1 MEFKFL
7 ESEPK
12 IIVVDVD
19 IPCFLTNNIG
29 DGFVYIMFDDDYQM
43 FRVVEVVMCQE
54 SSYIDNN
61 AYYIPQDGYAR
72 TELKYYFIEY
82 TKQSTKEEFNS
93 ALDNVYRLLEI
104 KQ

>member
-12 IIVVDVD
+12 IVVVNVN
-19 IPCFLTNNIG
+19 IPCFLTNSMS
-29 DGFVYIMFDDDYQM
+29 DGFVYIMFHDDYQM
-43 FRVVEVVMCQE
+43 FRVVEVVLCQE
-54 SSYIDNN
+54 SSYIDNKV
-61 AYYIPQDGYAR
+61 YYIPQDGYAR
-72 TELKYYFIEY
+72 TELKYYFREY

-104 KQ
+104 T